1 MRRRLIPTPRH
12 LLLGGVAI
20 VLLGIVVRAEASGS
34 SPGRTVSNSVT
45 VRYEDAGGVAQKPET
60 ATATVVVTPLAVAAS
75 SPVGRTRTR
84 RGSNGRGPASGASA
98 APPASA
104 SWSP

>member
-75 SPVGRTRTR
+75 SPPGPEKVD
-84 RGSNGRGPASGASA
+84 GRGPASGRSA
-98 APPASA
+98 VLRARP